1 MPSEPNA
8 VAPKDIFLG
17 ADLSPEAAARFLEG
31 CGVRDG
37 AAADQQL
44 QQLADD
50 LTSRV
55 ALGNLAPLLFDE
67 IATTPDPDA
76 AVVGFCRYVATRTPK
91 ASFIGTLQEDPH
103 VLDILAQI
111 LGTSPFLSEILIRN
125 PGYLHWLRNE
135 LDSAPPDRHDYDREL
150 ARLIDGDSSV
160 ELQVDGLKRY
170 QRREML
176 RVAAL
181 DLFGMLN
188 QETLTS
194 TTAQLSNLADTL
206 VDKVLDIATAEQ
218 AAADGPLPGRFAV
231 IGMGKLGGGD
241 LNYSSDIDLIYV
253 YDAPD
258 DTTGTAQRRYQKL
271 GRRLTSLLSAHTGEG
286 YLYRVD
292 MRLRP
297 MGQGGNLVYSLKQ
310 SAQYYESMG
319 ETFERF
325 ALIKARPIAGDLD
338 LGRRFVELTVPFVY
352 RKYLD
357 HAAIEELARYKA
369 RADREHGKRGDLDQ
383 NVKEGRG
390 GIREI
395 ELFAQVFQ
403 IIYGGET
410 PDLRTGHTLT
420 ALDHLGAHGFIEPE
434 VQRDLAAAYVFLRN
448 IEHGLQVAQGQQTHT
463 LSGTERGLRA
473 LARRLGFDDLE
484 TLTGVLDRHRDR
496 VHAVYADLFEG
507 EQEDGGLAGREM
519 FRLLS
524 GDMSDDDARARLAEA
539 GVDEPGSA
547 LDAMRALDAA
557 PSHGWSSA
565 RNLLANLLA
574 EMLAGG
580 TPAGLNRMLVR
591 FERVAS
597 RSGAAGALFRTLL
610 DDEELRRRF
619 VSGLDAGDLYAA
631 RLAAYPELLDSLG
644 RAVVDS
650 DTFRDEVVRG
660 FDEVTAGDEPAFSLD
675 PFRRVKAIEE
685 FKALVEWLTERR
697 LDKLNEKLSLV
708 ADCALQAAA
717 RVVSHHRAPGPGP
730 AGPETGWAVFA
741 LGKLGSRELTV
752 HSDLDIV
759 FLYAGDGSWFEPQQ
773 KFVRAIHDLLSK
785 RTGAGA
791 AYEIDTRLR
800 PEGRMGALALSV
812 AAFERYLRERA
823 EIWERMGVDA
833 LPLRG
838 RRRGRRRAGG
848 GGRRGV
854 RVRAVVAGRRGL
866 RPAHPHPHRA
876 RARRRGGGR
885 APRSQ
890 ARARGPRRH
899 RLPAAGAAAPRGAGP
914 PGVPGRGGAA
924 PAGGV
929 PRHGLPAARRGR
941 RAARR
946 LRLSPRPRDGAAHR
960 RRRGRERHLDGSGRR
975 RPVRAP
981 APGAHVGKRA
991 ARALPRDYDAGPGDL
1006 RDGHG
1011 PPGRRFRRVIKW
1023 PTTCWRGRPA
1033 SSGPRSRGKLLD
1045 AGHAVLGVDDL
1056 NDAYDVRL
1064 KHWRLERLQGR
1075 ERFTFRRADVR
1086 DRSGLEAA
1094 CDREPAIDGVL
1105 DLAARAGVRASVE
1118 DPWAFVEHERHR
1130 HPQPARSLP
1139 TPRRAEVSPRVDL
1152 QPLRRGRRHAAP
1164 GGRGHEPAAEPVRGH
1179 EAGGRG
1185 AVPRLSPSVR
1195 ARRHRPA
1202 LLHRLRPRRAAPT

>member
-150 ARLIDGDSSV
+150 ARLIDGESSV

-188 QETLTS
+188 RETLTS

-206 VDKVLDIATAEQ
+206 VDRVLDIATAEQ

-338 LGRRFVELTVPFVY
+338 LGRRFVEVTVPFVY
-352 RKYLD
+352 RRYLD

-434 VQRDLAAAYVFLRN
+434 VQRDLGAAYVFLRN

-473 LARRLGFDDLE
+473 LARRLGFDDLD
-484 TLTGVLDRHRDR
+484 TLTEVLNRHRDR

-524 GDMSDDDARARLAEA
+524 GDMPDDDARARLAEA

-574 EMLAGG
+574 EMLAGE

-610 DDEELRRRF
+610 DDEELRHRF

-644 RAVVDS
+644 RAVVDP

-717 RVVSHHRAPGPGP
+717 RVVSHHRPPGPGS

-812 AAFERYLRERA
+812 VAFERYLRERA
-823 EIWERMGVDA
+823 EIWERMAWTRCRFAGGDPAVGEQVADVVEGFVYAPWSPDVVDYARRIRTRIERELAGEAGGEHLDLKRGHGGLADIDFLLQVLQLREGPDRPEFRVAGARRLLAAFPDTDFLRPDEVDA
-833 LPLRG
+833 L
-838 RRRGRRRAGG
+838 
-848 GGRRGV
+848 
-854 RVRAVVAGRRGL
+854 
-866 RPAHPHPHRA
+866 
-876 RARRRGGGR
+876 
-885 APRSQ
+885 
-890 ARARGPRRH
+890 
-899 RLPAAGAAAPRGAGP
+899 RGAYGFLRDLET
-914 PGVPGRGGAA
+914 VLRIAA
-924 PAGGV
+924 DAAGGV
-929 PRHGLPAARRGR
+929 ISTDP
-941 RAARR
+941 
-946 LRLSPRPRDGAAHR
+946 
-960 RRRGRERHLDGSGRR
+960 
-975 RPVRAP
+975 
-981 APGAHVGKRA
+981 
-991 ARALPRDYDAGPGDL
+991 DA
-1006 RDGHG
+1006 
-1011 PPGRRFRRVIKW
+1011 V
-1023 PTTCWRGRPA
+1023 
-1033 SSGPRSRGKLLD
+1033 
-1045 AGHAVLGVDDL
+1045 
-1056 NDAYDVRL
+1056 
-1064 KHWRLERLQGR
+1064 
-1075 ERFTFRRADVR
+1075 
-1086 DRSGLEAA
+1086 
-1094 CDREPAIDGVL
+1094 EPFA
-1105 DLAARAGVRASVE
+1105 
-1118 DPWAFVEHERHR
+1118 
-1130 HPQPARSLP
+1130 
-1139 TPRRAEVSPRVDL
+1139 
-1152 QPLRRGRRHAAP
+1152 
-1164 GGRGHEPAAEPVRGH
+1164 
-1179 EAGGRG
+1179 
-1185 AVPRLSPSVR
+1185 
-1195 ARRHRPA
+1195 
-1202 LLHRLRPRRAAPT
+1202 HRLREPMSGRELLVRYREVTTQVRAIYETGMSRLAGGSAA